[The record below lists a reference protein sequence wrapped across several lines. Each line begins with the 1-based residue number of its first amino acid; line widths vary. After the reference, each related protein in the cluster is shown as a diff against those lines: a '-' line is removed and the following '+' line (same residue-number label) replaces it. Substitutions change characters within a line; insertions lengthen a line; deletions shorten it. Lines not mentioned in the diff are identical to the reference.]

1 MQRLPLRANPSEVGL
16 SQQLFTDAEIEEN
29 ISQGFA
35 MKKTADKTVKPKTER
50 RIMLMAVV
58 LMAAAVVVMIIGMV
72 WMQGEIRSLLNTLKK
87 FKALQGNT

>member
-1 MQRLPLRANPSEVGL
+1 
-16 SQQLFTDAEIEEN
+16 
-29 ISQGFA
+29 
-35 MKKTADKTVKPKTER
+35 MKKTADKTVKPKTEK

-58 LMAAAVVVMIIGMV
+58 LMAAAVVVLIIGMV

>member
-1 MQRLPLRANPSEVGL
+1 
-16 SQQLFTDAEIEEN
+16 
-29 ISQGFA
+29 
-35 MKKTADKTVKPKTER
+35 MKKTADKTVKPKTEK

>member
-1 MQRLPLRANPSEVGL
+1 
-16 SQQLFTDAEIEEN
+16 
-29 ISQGFA
+29 
-35 MKKTADKTVKPKTER
+35 MKKTADTTVKPKTEK

>member
-1 MQRLPLRANPSEVGL
+1 
-16 SQQLFTDAEIEEN
+16 
-29 ISQGFA
+29 
-35 MKKTADKTVKPKTER
+35 MKKTADKTIKPKTEK

-58 LMAAAVVVMIIGMV
+58 LMAAAVVVLIIGMV

>member
-1 MQRLPLRANPSEVGL
+1 
-16 SQQLFTDAEIEEN
+16 
-29 ISQGFA
+29 
-35 MKKTADKTVKPKTER
+35 MKKTADKTVKPKTEK

-72 WMQGEIRSLLNTLKK
+72 WMQGEIRSLLNTLEK

>member
-1 MQRLPLRANPSEVGL
+1 
-16 SQQLFTDAEIEEN
+16 
-29 ISQGFA
+29 
-35 MKKTADKTVKPKTER
+35 MKKTADKTVKPKTEK

-72 WMQGEIRSLLNTLKK
+72 WMQGEIRSLFNTLKN

>member
-1 MQRLPLRANPSEVGL
+1 
-16 SQQLFTDAEIEEN
+16 
-29 ISQGFA
+29 
-35 MKKTADKTVKPKTER
+35 MKKTADKTVKPKTEK

-87 FKALQGNT
+87 FKALQGNTWLSHL

>member
-1 MQRLPLRANPSEVGL
+1 
-16 SQQLFTDAEIEEN
+16 
-29 ISQGFA
+29 
-35 MKKTADKTVKPKTER
+35 MKKTADKTVKPKTEK

-72 WMQGEIRSLLNTLKK
+72 WMQGEIRSLLNTFKK

>member
-1 MQRLPLRANPSEVGL
+1 
-16 SQQLFTDAEIEEN
+16 
-29 ISQGFA
+29 

>member
-1 MQRLPLRANPSEVGL
+1 
-16 SQQLFTDAEIEEN
+16 
-29 ISQGFA
+29 
-35 MKKTADKTVKPKTER
+35 MKKTADKTVKPKTEK

-58 LMAAAVVVMIIGMV
+58 LMAAAVVVLITGMV

>member
-1 MQRLPLRANPSEVGL
+1 
-16 SQQLFTDAEIEEN
+16 
-29 ISQGFA
+29 

-72 WMQGEIRSLLNTLKK
+72 WMQGEIRSLLNTLKT

>member
-1 MQRLPLRANPSEVGL
+1 
-16 SQQLFTDAEIEEN
+16 
-29 ISQGFA
+29 
-35 MKKTADKTVKPKTER
+35 MKKTADKTVKPKTEKR
-50 RIMLMAVV
+50 VMLMAVV